1 MKKNIG
7 KIDRII
13 RLVVGVVLV
22 ANAFVG
28 WQSPWGWIGLILIGT
43 AFMSFCPIYPLLKL
57 DTRSTGEKIGLG

>member
-28 WQSPWGWIGLILIGT
+28 WQSPWGWIGVILIAT
-43 AFMSFCPIYPLLKL
+43 AFMNFCPVYPLLKL
-57 DTRSTGEKIGLG
+57 DTRSSGEKIGLK